1 MFAEPSAR
9 SRRRSCPAKL
19 GTIFAA
25 SVALIFSHGP
35 WANPTGP
42 SVASGA
48 ASFATAGRTLT
59 VTNSPNA
66 ILQWQGFS
74 IGAGEVTRFQQQGAT
89 SAVLNRVI
97 GQDPSA
103 ILGTL
108 SSNGR
113 VFLVNPNG
121 ILFGQ
126 GSRVDVAGLV
136 ASTLHISDAD
146 FLAGRLNFQSGAI
159 AQPLV
164 NQGGLHSA
172 SGGHIYLVAPDIT
185 NSGLVSSPG
194 GEVILAAGRSVSIV
208 DIGTPNLKVEISAAE
223 SRARNLGQI
232 VADSGR
238 IGVYA
243 GLISQQGIV
252 RADSVSKDATGK
264 IVFRASGTT
273 TLEAGSVTSAAG
285 AKGGEIRVLGRQVGL
300 LGDAR
305 VDASGDAGGGVVLVG
320 GDLQGKNPDV
330 PNALRT
336 YFGPDATIKADAIVS
351 GDGGKVIL
359 WADETTRAHGNI
371 SARGGAHGGNGGF
384 VETSGHYLEATRAPD
399 VSAPRGNGGTWLL
412 DPFDITIDA
421 TSDQNIANAGPG
433 QFFYEAT
440 GSPSTVTVSTLLSAL
455 SGGGN
460 VTVSTTGSGTALGNI
475 TVNAPISTS
484 QTTAA
489 SLTLSATNN
498 IQANADIVL
507 GSNVD
512 LSLYAGNSIA
522 TANLGGRSVYLNAQ
536 NGAILTGPVT
546 GGSFGVSLYA
556 SGAVQPGA
564 ITSSGN
570 VTLQSNTGSV
580 TVPNISASGG
590 SIYVYSYEDLSLA
603 STLTT
608 PYGVQLTVAKPG
620 GVLTTLAGSAINGN
634 TSGFGH
640 TTSLYADDMVLGG
653 SVNQGSYGDV
663 RLNTYSGGRDIH
675 IGAGMAAGALNL
687 TPTELSTITA
697 SSLTVGDTRGDVTV
711 SGAIAATDLSATLRQ
726 LNLYGRGINALGG
739 MTVNGSLYLQG
750 RGNVTTG
757 SLSVGNSLYVSSYG
771 GNVSTGALNA
781 GTGGVFLSANGA
793 LQPGD
798 ISTSGP
804 VHLTSWYGTVG
815 VPNITTTD
823 NSIYISS
830 FDDVSFASTLNS
842 PYGVTLYVTKPG
854 GVLTMLPG
862 SSVNGNTSNFGYSTS
877 LIVDE
882 MVLGG
887 SINQG
892 TNGSVNLNPYSGRD
906 IHIGAGTVAGAL
918 NLTLAELATITSG
931 TLSIGGSYGRASN
944 LTVSGAIA
952 PNDLNTSVHT
962 LYLYGNDITASGGIA
977 VNGSLSLQASN
988 NIATGNLNASSLS
1001 VSAYAGNVATGA
1013 LASSDSASLTAS
1025 GTLTTGTIT
1034 AGTGNVF
1041 LSAYGAVQPGNI
1053 SAGGNVR
1060 LQSYSGGVSVPN
1072 ITSTGGPI
1080 YVYSFDD
1087 VSLASTLNTPAG
1099 VQIQVSKPGG
1109 VLTMLPGSVIN
1120 GNTSSL
1126 GPTTSLTADEMVL
1139 GGIVNQGVNGYVY
1152 LNPYSAGRDISI
1164 GISTVVGA
1172 LNLSPNELST
1182 IVASQLGIG
1191 NSTYYNG
1198 SNLTV
1203 SSAIAPG
1210 DLNASVQGFSLSGN
1224 NVAFGAGVGVSG
1236 ALSIYAYN
1244 NIDANTTS
1252 SPLSLSAGG
1261 NVTLT
1266 AASGRIFTSGS
1277 GTTTVSSTSGSV
1289 SQSAP
1294 LGVNLNGSVVAPD
1307 VNVTVSSGDYSFTQ
1321 RLEGNTVNLAVTAGA
1336 INNSNNLANDVTANT
1351 LNISAATG
1359 IGSSNSPI
1367 RTAVNVLNATSGGS
1381 GDIAIANVGN
1391 LTASVAHSG
1400 SGGLF
1405 LNTGGHL
1412 TANSISVPSGN
1423 VTINANGRMAVPNGI
1438 STTGTVQ
1445 LGGYGD
1451 ITTGNLS
1458 GDSLYLSSGGGAIT
1472 TGTVSAGPG
1481 GVSLVA
1487 RDALQT
1493 GAISSA
1499 YYVNLTSTAGPAS
1512 LGGITSTDGSI
1523 YANSFADM
1531 SLSGVLSS
1539 PYGVTLRVTKPGG
1552 MLTMLPGSAVNGN
1565 SSGFGY
1571 ITVLTA
1577 DEMVLGGTINQA
1589 GSGYVSLQPYSEGRN
1604 VNVGAST
1611 VAGALNLT
1619 LAELATITTGR
1630 LTIGGYLGASKDLT
1644 VSSAIT
1650 MADLGAG
1657 LQQLSLYGKNITAS
1671 AGIAVN
1677 GDLYLQA
1684 SDRVTTGSL
1693 SSGGSLSVSTFYGD
1707 VATGAL
1713 SAGSVGLYSGGT
1725 LTTGTISVGTGSAVL
1740 SANGALQPGDIS
1752 AGGYVQLNSAYGSIS
1767 VPNITT
1773 TGSSISIYSFDNV
1786 SLASTLSSPYGVT
1799 LQVTKPGGVLAM
1811 LAGSAINGNTSGF
1824 GYTTYLS
1831 ADDMVL
1837 AGSVNQSNGSVYL
1850 DPYFGRRNINIG
1862 SGTVAGA
1869 LNLTP
1874 AELATITT
1882 GTLAIGSS
1890 NYASSGGNLTVSS
1903 PISTTDVHAST
1914 LALYGRNVALGASI
1928 AVTGDLS
1935 IYALNNLD
1943 ANTTSSTIDLFATGT
1958 VTLNSQ
1964 NGAILRSG
1972 TGVTDIAASS
1982 TDIDAPLGVDL
1993 GGTISSPDVDIT
2005 FTQGDFQ
2012 LNTLTANNVT
2022 LNVTNGGI
2030 VDTNGT
2036 ALNIIA
2042 NSLTLNA
2049 ANGIGDSKAIDT
2061 AVSVLTATSGGSKN
2075 IQISNTGNLTVNGI
2089 THTGTGNVLLTNVG
2103 NLTLGGDL
2111 TANAVQLSSTSSI
2124 SQAGGIITA
2133 ASLATTSVGGA
2144 FLSGSNRVGLF
2155 SASNSGS
2162 GDVVFHSA
2170 APILEVTGI
2179 SQSGGGAVTLR
2190 ANDLNL
2196 QGQISAGTGLVSI
2209 APFAASGNM
2218 FVGNAAGA
2226 GLQLSL
2232 AELQQI
2238 GSPNVELGRSDG
2250 TGNLSVSLPATT
2262 LTGGLLRLLAGGT
2275 VETSGGPYT
2284 LQGGT
2289 LHLPGTTNV
2298 LSGTSVIAQGGT
2310 FDAGTVNL
2318 SGTFSDMGMT
2328 VNVGTLN
2335 VLAGGLLA
2343 GTGTI
2348 VGAVNNSA
2356 GTVAP
2361 GASPGI
2367 LTIVGSYSQGSSGLL
2382 LMEIGGTTVG
2392 TEYDQLNVIGNATLG
2407 GTLQTTL
2414 INGFVPGP
2422 TDTFN
2427 LVQTSGTISGT
2438 FANVPP
2444 LLPTVNP
2451 VPVYDVATVTLRTS
2465 APVISGTTPI
2475 SIVQATLPTPPPPIE
2490 PLPMF
2495 ELLTPM
2501 TEPGETQLLR
2511 RPPPCS

>member
-1 MFAEPSAR
+1 MLVEPPAR
-9 SRRRSCPAKL
+9 SRRRSYPVKL
-19 GTIFAA
+19 GTIIAA
-25 SVALIFSHGP
+25 SVALIFSHGS

-66 ILQWQGFS
+66 IIHWQGFS
-74 IGAGEVTRFQQQGAT
+74 IGAGELTRFQQQSSA
-89 SAVLNRVI
+89 SAVLNRVT

-126 GSRVDVAGLV
+126 GSRADVAGLV

-159 AQPLV
+159 AQRLV
-164 NQGGLHSA
+164 NQGELHSA
-172 SGGHIYLVAPDIT
+172 AGGHIYLVAPDLT
-185 NSGLVSSPG
+185 NSGLISSPG
-194 GEVILAAGRSVSIV
+194 GEVILAAGKSVSIV
-208 DIGTPNLKVEISAAE
+208 DLGTPNLKVEISAAE
-223 SRARNLGQI
+223 NQARNLGQI

-243 GLISQQGIV
+243 GLISQQGIA

-285 AKGGEIRVLGRQVGL
+285 AMGGEIRVLGKQVGL

-305 VDASGDAGGGVVLVG
+305 VDASGEAGGGVVLVG

-359 WADETTRAHGNI
+359 WADETTRAHGRI
-371 SARGGAHGGNGGF
+371 SARGGAQGGNGGF

-399 VSAPRGNGGTWLL
+399 VGAPRGNGGTWLL

-421 TSDQNIANAGPG
+421 TSDQNIANPGFG
-433 QFFYEAT
+433 QFFYQAT

-484 QTTAA
+484 QTTFA

-498 IQANADIVL
+498 IQATADILL
-507 GSNVD
+507 GSNVYLN
-512 LSLYAGNSIA
+512 LSAGNSIA
-522 TANLGGRSVYLNAQ
+522 TANLSGQGVYLNAQ
-536 NGAILTGPVT
+536 NGSILTGAVT
-546 GGSFGVSLYA
+546 GGSSGVFLYA
-556 SGAVQPGA
+556 SGAVQPGP
-564 ITSSGN
+564 ITSSSS
-570 VTLQSNTGSV
+570 VQLQSNASSV
-580 TVPNISASGG
+580 TVPNITSSGG
-590 SIYVYSYEDLSLA
+590 SIYVYSYEDLSIA
-603 STLTT
+603 STLST
-608 PYGVQLTVAKPG
+608 PYGVQLSVAKPG
-620 GVLTTLAGSAINGN
+620 GVLTMLAGSAINGN
-634 TSGFGH
+634 TSGFGY
-640 TTSLYADDMVLGG
+640 TTDLYADDMVLGG
-653 SVNQGSYGDV
+653 SVNQGNGSV
-663 RLNTYSGGRDIH
+663 RLNPYSDGRDIN
-675 IGAGMAAGALNL
+675 IGPGIVAGALNL
-687 TPTELSTITA
+687 TPAELSSMA
-697 SSLTVGDTRGDVTV
+697 ARSLTIGDYFNGDLTV
-711 SGAIAATDLSATLRQ
+711 SGAIAATDLHASLQQ
-726 LNLYGRGINALGG
+726 LSLNGRDINAPGG
-739 MTVNGSLYLQG
+739 IAVNGSLYLQA
-750 RGNVTTG
+750 RNDVTTG
-757 SLSVGNSLYVSSYG
+757 ALSGSDSVSVYG
-771 GNVSTGALNA
+771 FTGNVSTGAINA
-781 GTGGVFLSANGA
+781 GTGGVYLSANGA

-798 ISTSGP
+798 ITSSGY
-804 VHLTSWYGTVG
+804 VSLASSSGG
-815 VPNITTTD
+815 ISVPNITTTAG
-823 NSIYISS
+823 SIYVSS
-830 FDDVSFASTLNS
+830 FDDLSFATTLNS
-842 PYGVTLYVTKPG
+842 TYGVQLYVTKPG

-862 SSVNGNTSNFGYSTS
+862 SSVNGNTLNAGYTTS
-877 LIVDE
+877 LAADE

-887 SINQG
+887 SVNQG
-892 TNGSVNLNPYSGRD
+892 STGYVSLNPYSSGRD

-918 NLTLAELATITSG
+918 NLTLAELGTITSG
-931 TLSIGGSYGRASN
+931 TLSIGGDAYWRASN
-944 LTVSGAIA
+944 LTVSGAIV
-952 PNDLNTSVHT
+952 PTDLNASVHT
-962 LYLYGNDITASGGIA
+962 LYLYGNDITANGIA
-977 VNGSLSLQASN
+977 VNGILSLQASN
-988 NIATGNLNASSLS
+988 DIATGNLTARSLGLNAS
-1001 VSAYAGNVATGA
+1001 AGNIATA
-1013 LASSDSASLTAS
+1013 TLASSESVSLSAG
-1025 GTLTTGTIT
+1025 GTLTTSAIT
-1034 AGTGNVF
+1034 AGTGSVY
-1041 LSAYGAVQPGNI
+1041 LSASAMQPGNI
-1053 SAGGNVR
+1053 SAGGYVQ
-1060 LQSYSGGVSVPN
+1060 LQSGSMTVPS

-1080 YVYSFDD
+1080 FVYSADD
-1087 VSLASTLNTPAG
+1087 LSLASTLSTPAG
-1099 VQIQVSKPGG
+1099 VEIHVSKPGG

-1120 GNTSSL
+1120 GNTSAF
-1126 GPTTSLTADEMVL
+1126 GYTTHLRADEMVL
-1139 GGIVNQGVNGYVY
+1139 GGVVNQGANGYAY
-1152 LNPYSAGRDISI
+1152 LNPYSAGRDINV
-1164 GISTVVGA
+1164 GTSTVAGA
-1172 LNLSPNELST
+1172 LNLSPAELST
-1182 IVASQLGIG
+1182 ITAYQLSIG
-1191 NSTYYNG
+1191 NFAYYNG

-1203 SSAIAPG
+1203 TSAIAPG
-1210 DLNASVQGFSLSGN
+1210 NLNASVQEFSLSGN

-1236 ALSIYAYN
+1236 ALSIYAAN

-1252 SPLSLSAGG
+1252 SSLSLSAGG

-1266 AASGRIFTSGS
+1266 AGSGRIFTSGS
-1277 GTTTVSSTSGSV
+1277 GTTTVSSTSGTV
-1289 SQSAP
+1289 SQTAP

-1321 RLEGNTVNLAVTAGA
+1321 RLEGNTVNLTVTAGA
-1336 INNSNNLANDVTANT
+1336 INNNNGLSNDVTANT

-1359 IGSSNSPI
+1359 IGSSGTPI
-1367 RTAVNVLNATSGGS
+1367 RTAVNVLNASSGGS
-1381 GDIAIANVGN
+1381 GDIAITNIGN
-1391 LTASVAHSG
+1391 LTASVTHSG
-1400 SGGLF
+1400 SGGLV
-1405 LNTGGHL
+1405 LSNGGHL
-1412 TANSISVPSGN
+1412 TANSISIPSGN
-1423 VTINANGRMAVPNGI
+1423 VFIQAAGRMAVPNGI
-1438 STTGTVQ
+1438 STTGNIQ
-1445 LGGYGD
+1445 LGASGN
-1451 ITTGNLS
+1451 IVTGSLS

-1472 TGTVSAGPG
+1472 TGTMSAGPG
-1481 GVSLVA
+1481 GVSLLA
-1487 RDALQT
+1487 RDALLP
-1493 GAISSA
+1493 GAISSTG
-1499 YYVNLTSTAGPAS
+1499 YVTLASNAGPAS
-1512 LGGITSTDGSI
+1512 LGGVTSTDGSI
-1523 YANSFADM
+1523 YAASFGDM
-1531 SLSGVLSS
+1531 SLSGALSS
-1539 PYGVTLRVTKPGG
+1539 PYGVTLLVTKPGG
-1552 MLTMLPGSAVNGN
+1552 MLTMLAGSSVSGN
-1565 SSGFGY
+1565 SSSFGY
-1571 ITVLTA
+1571 TTALTA

-1589 GSGYVSLQPYSEGRN
+1589 GSGYVSLQPYSSGRN

-1619 LAELATITTGR
+1619 LAELATITTGT
-1630 LTIGGYLGASKDLT
+1630 LAIGSYFSRNDLT

-1650 MADLGAG
+1650 TADLGAG
-1657 LQQLSLYGKNITAS
+1657 LQQLSLFGRNITAS

-1677 GDLYLQA
+1677 GGLSLQA
-1684 SDRVTTGSL
+1684 NDRVATGRL
-1693 SSGGSLSVSTFYGD
+1693 SSGGALSVTTFYGD

-1713 SAGSVGLYSGGT
+1713 SAGSLGLYSGGA

-1752 AGGYVQLNSAYGSIS
+1752 ADGYVQLNSAYGSIS
-1767 VPNITT
+1767 VPNIRT
-1773 TGSSISIYSFDNV
+1773 TGNSISIYSFDDV
-1786 SLASTLSSPYGVT
+1786 SLASTLNSPYGVT
-1799 LQVTKPGGVLAM
+1799 LQVTKPGGVLTM
-1811 LAGSAINGNTSGF
+1811 LAGAAINGNTSGF

-1837 AGSVNQSNGSVYL
+1837 AGSVNQGNGFVYL
-1850 DPYFGRRNINIG
+1850 DSYFGRRNINIG

-1874 AELATITT
+1874 AELATITA

-1890 NYASSGGNLTVSS
+1890 NYASSGGDLTVSS
-1903 PISTTDVHAST
+1903 PISMTDVHAST
-1914 LALYGRNVALGASI
+1914 LALYGRKVALGASI
-1928 AVTGDLS
+1928 AVAGDLS

-1972 TGVTDIAASS
+1972 TGVTNIAASS

-2036 ALNIIA
+2036 ALNITA

-2049 ANGIGDSKAIDT
+2049 ANGIGDGKAIDT
-2061 AVSVLTATSGGSKN
+2061 AVSMLTATSGGSKN
-2075 IQISNTGNLTVNGI
+2075 IQISNTGTLTVSGI
-2089 THTGTGNVLLTNVG
+2089 THTGTGNILLSNVG
-2103 NLTLGGDL
+2103 SLTLGGDL

-2124 SQAGGIITA
+2124 HQTGGAITA
-2133 ASLATTSVGGA
+2133 ASLATTSVGGT
-2144 FLSGSNRVGLF
+2144 FLSGSNLVGVF
-2155 SASNSGS
+2155 GASNSGS
-2162 GDVVFHSA
+2162 GDVVFYSA

-2196 QGQISAGTGLVSI
+2196 PGPISAGTGLVSI
-2209 APFAASGNM
+2209 APFAASANM
-2218 FVGNAAGA
+2218 FVGNASGA
-2226 GLQLSL
+2226 GLQLSV

-2238 GSPNVELGRSDG
+2238 DSTSVELGRSDG
-2250 TGNLSVSLPATT
+2250 TGNLSISLPATT
-2262 LTGGLLRLLAGGT
+2262 LSGGLRLLAGGT
-2275 VETSGGPYT
+2275 VEISGGPYT

-2289 LHLPGTTNV
+2289 LQMPGTTNV
-2298 LSGTSVIAQGGT
+2298 LNGTSVIAQAGT

-2343 GTGTI
+2343 GIGTI
-2348 VGAVNNSA
+2348 VGNVNNSA

-2367 LTIVGSYSQGSSGLL
+2367 LTIVGSYTQGSAGVLS
-2382 LMEIGGTTVG
+2382 MEIGGTTVG

-2422 TDTFN
+2422 TDTFS
-2427 LVQTSGTISGT
+2427 LVQTSGAISGT

-2451 VPVYDVATVTLRTS
+2451 VPVYDVATVTLQTS
-2465 APVISGTTPI
+2465 APVISGNTPI

-2495 ELLTPM
+2495 ELLTPI
-2501 TEPGETQLLR
+2501 TEPGEAQMFR
-2511 RPPPCS
+2511 RPPPCN